1 MKNSSLIKTWLL
13 LSLLVA
19 GVFTFSACKKD
30 NSESTTLIGTWY
42 ETSLSSRT
50 INFGVDNSFN
60 LTVITNNTN
69 STTTTSTTTTLSGSY
84 TIKND
89 SLKIAINQQLVKE
102 GNNPP
107 VITPS
112 DIKLYENATYVIADG
127 DLKISY
133 ITYPADGPVVT
144 QATFKKIG
152 Q

>member
-1 MKNSSLIKTWLL
+1 MKKSNLL
-13 LSLLVA
+13 KSGLALSLLIA
-19 GVFTFSACKKD
+19 LVFTFSACKKD
-30 NSESTTLIGTWY
+30 KSESSTLIGTWY

-60 LTVITNNTN
+60 LNIITNN
-69 STTTTSTTTTLSGSY
+69 TTSTTTTLSGSY
-84 TIKND
+84 AIKND
-89 SLKIAINQQLVKE
+89 SLKITIKQQLVKE

-112 DIKLYENATYVIADG
+112 DIKLYEKATYVIANG

-133 ITYPADGPVVT
+133 TTYPADGPVVT
-144 QATFKKIG
+144 QATFRKTG